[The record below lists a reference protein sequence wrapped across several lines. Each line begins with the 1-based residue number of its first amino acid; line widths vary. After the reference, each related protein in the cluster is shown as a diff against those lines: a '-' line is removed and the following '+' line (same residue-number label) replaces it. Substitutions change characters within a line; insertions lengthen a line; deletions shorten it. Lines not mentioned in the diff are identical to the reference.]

1 MSKST
6 QDSQTF
12 SSQNALLR
20 IAMGANIIA
29 WVILAFSLLD
39 LISNVR
45 QIVQSWP
52 LNLPP
57 ALFDQVAVWANF
69 LSKYFVDLF
78 YVFALLGIAQL
89 IYLGMDIFFAK
100 DEASEPM
107 AAAEVAGASAEA
119 N

>member
-1 MSKST
+1 MSKSS
-6 QDSQTF
+6 QDGQTF

-20 IAMGANIIA
+20 IAMGSNIIA

-39 LISNVR
+39 LISNIR
-45 QIVQSWP
+45 QIAQSWP

-57 ALFDQVAVWANF
+57 GLFEQAAVWANF

-89 IYLGMDIFFAK
+89 IYLGMDILFTK
-100 DEASEPM
+100 EEPADKIESHEV
-107 AAAEVAGASAEA
+107 AAAPAEA

>member
-1 MSKST
+1 MRKTS

-20 IAMGANIIA
+20 VAMGANVIA
-29 WVILAFSLLD
+29 WAILAFSLLD

-45 QIVQSWP
+45 QIAQSWP

-57 ALFDQVAVWANF
+57 NILDQAAVWGNF

-78 YVFALLGIAQL
+78 YFFALLGIAQL
-89 IYLGMDIFFAK
+89 IYLGLDILFAK
-100 DEASEPM
+100 EEAP
-107 AAAEVAGASAEA
+107 AEMESAEEA
-119 N
+119 TATAEGD